1 MSRAPLRALWA
12 ALVCAEVTRAV
23 GCCAPVQLLAEMDD
37 EPMPRLTLAV
47 SFARLV

>member
-23 GCCAPVQLLAEMDD
+23 GRYAPVQLLGVIDD
-37 EPMPRLTLAV
+37 EQCWRRLALGV
-47 SFARLV
+47 LLRLF